1 MNVPILFDAGTGYGS
16 AKLINAFRREQLMIS
31 PRFTF
36 VALAALALAACGGK
50 PGAVASDSQSV
61 AATPAGAY
69 PAADTRGTGR
79 TDPRDQPVPTVA
91 GKPMW
96 AANRMHTAEENA
108 RYQFAKNGADFGAR
122 TESDY
127 IVKAHAFI
135 DQPPRGVDSIDR
147 RNGDKLLYDAK
158 NNVFVVATKDGA
170 PRTMFKPRTGAA
182 YWAEQK
188 ARNAGGGARND
199 RGGDQN

>member
-1 MNVPILFDAGTGYGS
+1 MILSRTH
-16 AKLINAFRREQLMIS
+16 
-31 PRFTF
+31 F
-36 VALAALALAACGGK
+36 VVLTALALAACGGK
-50 PGAVASDSQSV
+50 PGAVASDNQTI
-61 AATPAGAY
+61 AAAPAGAY
-69 PAADTRGTGR
+69 PASDTRSGGR
-79 TDPRDQPVPTVA
+79 NDPRDQPVPTVA

-96 AANRMHTAEENA
+96 AANRLHTAEENA

-122 TESDY
+122 TESEY

-188 ARNAGGGARND
+188 AKNAGGGGHGS
-199 RGGDQN
+199 GGEPN